1 MRLFL
6 LFFFSFNFSLMAQDL
21 PFSSIPEPPQDYT
34 ATNSIKR
41 MIEGLG
47 FRYYWATEDLKAS
60 DLNYRPSEEAR
71 NTLETIQHIYGLS
84 TTILNAAKNQ
94 ASLRPA
100 PKPTSNLKELRVAT
114 LDNLEKTAALFD
126 QYADKELE
134 ELNIIF
140 ERGGRQS
147 KFPLWNLINGP
158 IADALYH
165 TGQLVSFRRA
175 SGNPIA
181 KGVNVFLGSK
191 ND

>member
-21 PFSSIPEPPQDYT
+21 PFSSIPEPPQDYS
-34 ATNSIKR
+34 AANSVKR

-94 ASLRPA
+94 VSLRPA

-181 KGVNVFLGSK
+181 KGVNVFLGVK